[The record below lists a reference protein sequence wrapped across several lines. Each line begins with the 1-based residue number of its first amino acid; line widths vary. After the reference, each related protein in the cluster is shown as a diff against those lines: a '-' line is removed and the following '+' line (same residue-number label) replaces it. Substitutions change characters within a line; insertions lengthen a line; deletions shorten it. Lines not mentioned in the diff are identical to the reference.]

1 MESAPAGPSAPPTD
15 DDNYIGVE
23 SAPSEVIG
31 IAAAVS
37 GFESKAARDSLA
49 SAAAQDGYLDIW
61 ADN

>member
-1 MESAPAGPSAPPTD
+1 MESAPAGPSAPPTED
-15 DDNYIGVE
+15 ENYIGVE
-23 SAPSEVIG
+23 PPSEVKG
-31 IAAAVS
+31 IVAAVS